1 MEQRKKY
8 ENLKTL
14 VTSRLD
20 KKYEAIISIHED
32 AEYSPQ
38 ASADLLV
45 YLTGLHDNRPANR
58 LCR

>member
-14 VTSRLD
+14 VTSSLD

-32 AEYSPQ
+32 AEYSPL

-45 YLTGLHDNRPANR
+45 CLTGLHDNR